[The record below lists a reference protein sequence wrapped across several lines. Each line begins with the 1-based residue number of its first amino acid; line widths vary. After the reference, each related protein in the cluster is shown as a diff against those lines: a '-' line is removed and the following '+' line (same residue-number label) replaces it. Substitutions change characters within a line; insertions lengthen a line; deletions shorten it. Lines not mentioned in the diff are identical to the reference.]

1 MKLGKKVQRGR
12 RGFVKDLDWVVDVY
26 YLEVDV
32 ESSYRPSLALDHAG
46 MRGGA
51 RIDHS

>member
-26 YLEVDV
+26 YLEV
-32 ESSYRPSLALDHAG
+32 ESSYRPSLALDHAWVG
-46 MRGGA
+46 EGA